1 MRHACL
7 EREEFCLYTLLDFLP
22 LLGIYSDLFEKLI
35 YVYSFFF
42 VSAPIDDGAV
52 QRLRDL
58 IVSFALSSLLLMRYS
73 ASTPLV

>member
-1 MRHACL
+1 MMF
-7 EREEFCLYTLLDFLP
+7 REGRILLAH
-22 LLGIYSDLFEKLI
+22 LI
-35 YVYSFFF
+35 GLSSPFRCILSWFRMNLCVLICF

>member
-1 MRHACL
+1 MHAF
-7 EREEFCLYTLLDFLP
+7 R
-22 LLGIYSDLFEKLI
+22 GKSLFVHLI
-35 YVYSFFF
+35 GLSSPFRSILSWVRINLCVLICF